1 MVPLINTKEDWWN
14 VLDTHYKNI
23 CITITNIYEPFLP
36 SFCKA
41 YQEKDEELILKILNE
56 VWWKAP
62 DDQSIHSLPSWDA
75 ICDLCSESWMFN

>member
-1 MVPLINTKEDWWN
+1 LYNN
-14 VLDTHYKNI
+14 N
-23 CITITNIYEPFLP
+23 NIYEPFLP

-62 DDQSIHSLPSWDA
+62 DDQSIHSLPSGMLSV
-75 ICDLCSESWMFN
+75 IYVLNLGCLIKLINKLELF